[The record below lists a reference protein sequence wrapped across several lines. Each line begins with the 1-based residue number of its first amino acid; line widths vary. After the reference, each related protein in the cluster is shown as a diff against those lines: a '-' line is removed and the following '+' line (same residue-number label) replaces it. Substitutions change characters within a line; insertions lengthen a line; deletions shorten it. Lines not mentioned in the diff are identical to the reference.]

1 MCIFSVSACVI
12 SYSKL
17 ECASCWLTKPLFNPL
32 KVSLTPLRPHIKT
45 FRHRQIYLY
54 LSPAQIST
62 PLKSVLALTYPC
74 ICLIVT
80 DLARVIIKL
89 SFSRSWA
96 KDLLLISLAGMNYK
110 FKRSKVSPVSF
121 LRARKNDIKDLE
133 TLFCIDYSFPG
144 RTNLFQAYIY
154 LTAKI
159 SSQTRFTFTI
169 FKYVER
175 G

>member
-1 MCIFSVSACVI
+1 V
-12 SYSKL
+12 
-17 ECASCWLTKPLFNPL
+17 
-32 KVSLTPLRPHIKT
+32 
-45 FRHRQIYLY
+45 
-54 LSPAQIST
+54 
-62 PLKSVLALTYPC
+62 
-74 ICLIVT
+74 
-80 DLARVIIKL
+80 IKL

-133 TLFCIDYSFPG
+133 TLFSTAFSEEV
-144 RTNLFQAYIY
+144 TFSKTHIY

-159 SSQTRFTFTI
+159 SSQTRLLTI
-169 FKYVER
+169 LKYVER